1 MSPILEVLIGLI
13 FIFSLLS
20 ILVTQINA
28 IVAQMLRLRAQYLFN
43 AVKDII
49 HDPEILAR
57 FVTHPLIKM
66 IDFKDVPGME
76 NWDHLLPNQ
85 KLTDEQAKQILQGTL
100 NGIEWIEDKTF
111 SSVLLSLIKV
121 KEDRQLFIVLDDIAQ
136 EMEAGQD
143 RRLVRNKINAVTET
157 GEGIDDLISTI
168 NALPPSAHKKALVE
182 RLRDIS
188 KEIGDKGLKSDI
200 NVGLMA
206 GVQYIKDQYLKNAI
220 ITILE
225 TSKTIDEVETKITNW
240 FNNTNSKA
248 TELFARDM
256 KWYSYLIGLI
266 IAILLNVDT
275 MYISLELWNDP
286 VLRSTLAEVA
296 ANVDVDELQ
305 TQVDTA
311 NEQINSENPTTFDDL
326 STSAIAA
333 LQTVELLQDTRIP
346 MGWDFANLSDLNEND
361 PRLTDSR
368 YMWNFIPGN
377 NNPNIIWLISWKIIG
392 LLATMVAVGQGAPF
406 WFNVLRQVRG

>member
-28 IVAQMLRLRAQYLFN
+28 IVAQVLRLRAQYLFD

-66 IDFKDVPGME
+66 TDFKDVPGME
-76 NWDHLLPNQ
+76 NWEHLLPSQ

-100 NGIEWIEDKTF
+100 SGVEWLEDKTF

-168 NALPPSAHKKALVE
+168 NALPPSSHKKALVE

-275 MYISLELWNDP
+275 IYVSLELWNDP

-296 ANVDVDELQ
+296 ANVNVDDLQ

-311 NEQINSENPTTFDDL
+311 NEQINSDNPTTFDDL

-346 MGWDFANLSDLNEND
+346 MGWDFANLSNLNKND
-361 PRLTDSR
+361 PRLADSR

-377 NNPNIIWLISWKIIG
+377 NPNLAWFIGWKVIG
-392 LLATMVAVGQGAPF
+392 LLATMIAVGQGAPF